1 MTEKPTDTRTQI
13 DRFRETARQLGCDE
27 DEAAF
32 RDKLRVIAR
41 QKPEPSAKKR
51 PKPVACQESEAM
63 NQRLREADVRLARFR
78 ASIRSRH
85 H

>member
-41 QKPEPSAKKR
+41 QKPKDEPTKGKKT
-51 PKPVACQESEAM
+51 E
-63 NQRLREADVRLARFR
+63 
-78 ASIRSRH
+78 
-85 H
+85 